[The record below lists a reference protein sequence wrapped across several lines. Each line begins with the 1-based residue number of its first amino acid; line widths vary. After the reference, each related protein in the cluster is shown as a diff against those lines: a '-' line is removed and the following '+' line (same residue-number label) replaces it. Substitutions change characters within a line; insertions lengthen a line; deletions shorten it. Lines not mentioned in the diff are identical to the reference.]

1 MLPLVFLEM
10 MSEEGVACK
19 AGVFLTEA
27 QMYINC
33 GCHFDP
39 TSPLESFF
47 DLPQLSGVSM
57 SKMMQEHQY
66 HQSQVQ
72 NTPALQ
78 AEEGV

>member
-10 MSEEGVACK
+10 MSEEGVACR
-19 AGVFLTEA
+19 AGVFFLSEA

-47 DLPQLSGVSM
+47 GLPQLSVSFN
-57 SKMMQEHQY
+57 
-66 HQSQVQ
+66 VQ
-72 NTPALQ
+72 DDGGTSVSSFTSAKY
-78 AEEGV
+78 ACFTG

>member
-1 MLPLVFLEM
+1 MPPLVFLEM

-33 GCHFDP
+33 GCHLDP
-39 TSPLESFF
+39 ASPLESFF
-47 DLPQLSGVSM
+47 DLLQLSVSFNVEDGGRTLVSLFM
-57 SKMMQEHQY
+57 L
-66 HQSQVQ
+66 Q